1 MRRLVLTLIAIALT
15 TSCRSGQADDHRI
28 VVTFSGSALGAEG
41 ELLTRHVARFEQANP
56 GIHIRIQRTPDD
68 ATQRH
73 QLFVQWLN
81 ARAGEPD
88 ILQLDV
94 VWTPEFAAAGWLLPL
109 DRWKPNAN
117 QFFASTIAANTWAG
131 SLYAVPWYMDVGML
145 YWRTDLLP
153 RAPATMDELA
163 EDARRARAKGIPYG
177 IVWQSARYEGLVTS
191 FVEFLGAFGG
201 RILSDDG
208 RVVVDSPEGIRAL
221 TLMRDLLTSGA
232 APTDILT
239 WHEEESR
246 FAFQNGA
253 AAMMRNWPYAVTLLK
268 QPRDSRV
275 AGKFAVAPMPGAAG
289 GAPTATLGGG
299 ALAINAFTTHPDAAW
314 KVVEFFTAPEQI
326 LDRSRLSGYPPR
338 PALYD
343 DPRLGEILPIP
354 LSLAR
359 SIVERAVPR
368 PATPIYSQLSE
379 LLQIDL
385 HRALS
390 GQLPPD
396 RALHDAAKSMTALIE
411 RTRVRELTAE
421 RGGRGEVPAQR
432 VAPSSQR

>member
-1 MRRLVLTLIAIALT
+1 MRSFALVSLLLVSLL
-15 TSCRSGQADDHRI
+15 SCKSGQPEDHRI

-41 ELLTRHVARFEQANP
+41 ELLARHIARFEQANP
-56 GIHIRIQRTPDD
+56 GIHVRIQHTPDD
-68 ATQRH
+68 ASQRH

-109 DRWKPNAN
+109 DRWKPNASD
-117 QFFASTIAANTWAG
+117 FFPSTIAANTWAG
-131 SLYAVPWYMDVGML
+131 SQFAMPWFMDVGML
-145 YWRTDLLP
+145 YWRTDLFP
-153 RAPATMDELA
+153 AAPTTMDELA
-163 EDARRARAKGIPYG
+163 ADARAARARGIPYG
-177 IVWQSARYEGLVTS
+177 VVWQSARYEGLVTS

-201 RILSDDG
+201 RILADDG
-208 RVVVDSPEGIRAL
+208 RVVVDSPEGVRAL
-221 TLMRDLLTSGA
+221 TFMRDLITSGA

-268 QPRDSRV
+268 QPKDSRV
-275 AGKFAVAPMPGAAG
+275 AGKFAVAPMPGATG
-289 GAPTATLGGG
+289 GAATATLGGS
-299 ALAINAFTTHPDAAW
+299 ALGINAFTAHPDAAW
-314 KVVEFFTAPEQI
+314 KVVDFLTQPEQM

-343 DPRLGEILPIP
+343 DPRLAEILPIP
-354 LSLAR
+354 IALAR
-359 SIVERAVPR
+359 SIVEHSVAR

-390 GQLPPD
+390 AQLAPD
-396 RALHDAAKSMTALIE
+396 QALHDAARAMSALIE
-411 RTRVRELTAE
+411 RTHVRELTA
-421 RGGRGEVPAQR
+421 GR
-432 VAPSSQR
+432 VAR

>member
-1 MRRLVLTLIAIALT
+1 M
-15 TSCRSGQADDHRI
+15 TSCRSGQADDHRT

-109 DRWKPNAN
+109 DKWKPNASE
-117 QFFASTIAANTWAG
+117 FFASTIAANTWAG
-131 SLYAVPWYMDVGML
+131 SLYAIPWYMDVGML
-145 YWRTDLLP
+145 YWRTDLLS
-153 RAPATMDELA
+153 RAPTTMDELA
-163 EDARRARAKGIPYG
+163 DDARRARAKGTPYG

-201 RILSDDG
+201 RILSEDG

-232 APTDILT
+232 APADILT

-275 AGKFAVAPMPGAAG
+275 AGKFAVAPMPGAPG

-326 LDRSRLSGYPPR
+326 LDRTRLSGYPPR
-338 PALYD
+338 AALYD

-354 LSLAR
+354 LTLAR
-359 SIVERAVPR
+359 SIVEHAVPR

-390 GQLPPD
+390 GQMPPD
-396 RALHDAAKSMTALIE
+396 RALHEAAKSMTALIE
-411 RTRVRELTAE
+411 RTHVRELTAG
-421 RGGRGEVPAQR
+421 RAARDAGRGTPDA
-432 VAPSSQR
+432 ASSGPSSR

>member
-1 MRRLVLTLIAIALT
+1 MRYLLLIAVLLIG
-15 TSCRSGQADDHRI
+15 CRSSQPEDRRV

-41 ELLTRHVARFEQANP
+41 ELLAKHIARFEQANP
-56 GIHIRIQRTPDD
+56 GIHVRIQHTPDD
-68 ATQRH
+68 ASQRH

-109 DRWKPNAN
+109 DRWKPNGSA
-117 QFFASTIAANTWAG
+117 FFPATIVANTWAG
-131 SLYAVPWYMDVGML
+131 SQFAMPWFMDVGML
-145 YWRTDLLP
+145 YWRTDLL
-153 RAPATMDELA
+153 RNAPASMEELA
-163 EDARRARAKGIPYG
+163 ADARNARAKGVPYG
-177 IVWQSARYEGLVTS
+177 IVLQSARYEGLVTS
-191 FVEFLGAFGG
+191 FLEFLGAFGG

-221 TLMRDLLTSGA
+221 TFMRDLLTTGA

-268 QPRDSRV
+268 SPTDSRV
-275 AGKFAVAPMPGAAG
+275 AGKFAVAPMPAATG
-289 GAPTATLGGG
+289 GAPTATLGGS
-299 ALAINAFTTHPDAAW
+299 ALGINAFTAHPDAAW
-314 KVVEFFTAPEQI
+314 KVVEFLTAPEQM

-343 DPRLGEILPIP
+343 DPRLAEILPIP
-354 LSLAR
+354 VALAR
-359 SIVERAVPR
+359 SIVERAVAR

-390 GQLPPD
+390 GQVPPD
-396 RALHDAAKSMTALIE
+396 RALHDAARAMNKLVE
-411 RTRVRELTAE
+411 RTRVRELTA
-421 RGGRGEVPAQR
+421 GRGARGEGRGDRSASSHQR
-432 VAPSSQR
+432 

>member
-1 MRRLVLTLIAIALT
+1 MRKLLLTLIAIAFT
-15 TSCRSGQADDHRI
+15 TSCRRGQADDHRI

-163 EDARRARAKGIPYG
+163 DDARRARAKGVPYG

-354 LSLAR
+354 LTLAR
-359 SIVERAVPR
+359 SIVEHAVPR

-379 LLQIDL
+379 LLQIEL

-390 GQLPPD
+390 GQMPPD
-396 RALHDAAKSMTALIE
+396 RALHDAAKSMTGLIE
-411 RTRVRELTAE
+411 RTHVREL
-421 RGGRGEVPAQR
+421 
-432 VAPSSQR
+432 VAAKRPNQ

>member
-1 MRRLVLTLIAIALT
+1 MHSRPLAFFALFVAT
-15 TSCRSGQADDHRI
+15 ISCRSGHPDDRRI
-28 VVTFSGSALGAEG
+28 TVTFSGSALGAEG

-56 GIHIRIQRTPDD
+56 GIHVRIQRTPDD

-73 QLFVQWLN
+73 QLYVQWLN

-109 DRWKPNAN
+109 DRWKPDASA
-117 QFFASTIAANTWAG
+117 FFPSTIAANTWVG

-145 YWRTDLLP
+145 YWRTDLFP
-153 RAPATMDELA
+153 RAPATIDELA
-163 EDARRARAKGIPYG
+163 ADARRARSKAVPYG

-201 RILSDDG
+201 RILTEDG
-208 RVVVDSPEGIRAL
+208 RVVVDSPEGIHAL
-221 TLMRDLLTSGA
+221 TFMRDLITSGA
-232 APTDILT
+232 APSDVLT

-275 AGKFAVAPMPGAAG
+275 AGKFAVAPMPGGTG

-314 KVVEFFTAPEQI
+314 KVVEFLTAPEQI

-338 PALYD
+338 TALYD

-354 LSLAR
+354 LALAR

-390 GQLPPD
+390 GQVNPD
-396 RALHDAAKSMTALIE
+396 RALHDAARAMTALIE
-411 RTRVRELTAE
+411 RTRVRELVAW
-421 RGGRGEVPAQR
+421 RGARGAGR
-432 VAPSSQR
+432 

>member
-1 MRRLVLTLIAIALT
+1 MHSRPLAFFALFVAT
-15 TSCRSGQADDHRI
+15 ISCRSGHPDDRRI
-28 VVTFSGSALGAEG
+28 TVTFSGSALGAEG

-56 GIHIRIQRTPDD
+56 GIHVRIQRTPDD

-73 QLFVQWLN
+73 QLYVQWLN

-109 DRWKPNAN
+109 DRWKPDASA
-117 QFFASTIAANTWAG
+117 FFPSTIAANTWVG

-145 YWRTDLLP
+145 YWRTDLFP
-153 RAPATMDELA
+153 RAPATIDELA
-163 EDARRARAKGIPYG
+163 ADARRARSKAVPYG

-201 RILSDDG
+201 RILTEDG
-208 RVVVDSPEGIRAL
+208 RVVVDSPEGIHAL
-221 TLMRDLLTSGA
+221 TFMRDLITSGA
-232 APTDILT
+232 APSDVLT

-275 AGKFAVAPMPGAAG
+275 AGKFAVAPMPGGTG

-314 KVVEFFTAPEQI
+314 KVVEFLTAPEQI

-338 PALYD
+338 TALYD

-354 LSLAR
+354 LALAR

-390 GQLPPD
+390 GQVPPD
-396 RALHDAAKSMTALIE
+396 RALHDAARAMTALIE
-411 RTRVRELTAE
+411 RTRVRELVAGRRA
-421 RGGRGEVPAQR
+421 RGAGR
-432 VAPSSQR
+432 

>member
-1 MRRLVLTLIAIALT
+1 MRSFALVSLLLVSLL
-15 TSCRSGQADDHRI
+15 SCKSGQPEDHRI

-41 ELLTRHVARFEQANP
+41 ELLARHIARFEQANP
-56 GIHIRIQRTPDD
+56 GIHVRIQHTPDD
-68 ATQRH
+68 ASQRH

-109 DRWKPNAN
+109 DRWKPNASD
-117 QFFASTIAANTWAG
+117 FFPSTIAANTWAG
-131 SLYAVPWYMDVGML
+131 SQFAMPWFMDVGML
-145 YWRTDLLP
+145 YWRTDLFP
-153 RAPATMDELA
+153 TAPATMNELA
-163 EDARRARAKGIPYG
+163 ADARGARGRGIPYG
-177 IVWQSARYEGLVTS
+177 VVWQSARYEGLVTS

-201 RILSDDG
+201 RILADDG

-221 TLMRDLLTSGA
+221 TFMRDLITSGA

-268 QPRDSRV
+268 QPKDSRV

-289 GAPTATLGGG
+289 GVATATLGGS
-299 ALAINAFTTHPDAAW
+299 ALGINAFTAHPDAAW
-314 KVVEFFTAPEQI
+314 KVVDFLTQPEQM

-343 DPRLGEILPIP
+343 DPRLAEILPIP
-354 LSLAR
+354 IALAR
-359 SIVERAVPR
+359 SIVEHSVAR

-390 GQLPPD
+390 GQLPPEQ
-396 RALHDAAKSMTALIE
+396 ALHDAARAMSALIE
-411 RTRVRELTAE
+411 RTHVRELTA
-421 RGGRGEVPAQR
+421 GR
-432 VAPSSQR
+432 VAR

>member
-1 MRRLVLTLIAIALT
+1 M
-15 TSCRSGQADDHRI
+15 
-28 VVTFSGSALGAEG
+28 
-41 ELLTRHVARFEQANP
+41 
-56 GIHIRIQRTPDD
+56 
-68 ATQRH
+68 
-73 QLFVQWLN
+73 
-81 ARAGEPD
+81 
-88 ILQLDV
+88 
-94 VWTPEFAAAGWLLPL
+94 
-109 DRWKPNAN
+109 
-117 QFFASTIAANTWAG
+117 
-131 SLYAVPWYMDVGML
+131 PWFMDVGML
-145 YWRTDLLP
+145 YWRTDLLHA
-153 RAPATMDELA
+153 APATMDELA
-163 EDARRARAKGIPYG
+163 ADAKAARARGIPYG

-221 TLMRDLLTSGA
+221 TFMRDLITSGE

-268 QPRDSRV
+268 QPSDSRV

-289 GAPTATLGGG
+289 GAPSATLGGS
-299 ALAINAFTTHPDAAW
+299 ALGINAFTAHADAAW
-314 KVVEFFTAPEQI
+314 RVVDFLTQPEQM

-343 DPRLGEILPIP
+343 DPRLAEILPIP
-354 LSLAR
+354 IALAR
-359 SIVERAVPR
+359 SIVEHSVAR

-390 GQLPPD
+390 GQVPPD
-396 RALHDAAKSMTALIE
+396 RALHDAAGAMTKLIE
-411 RTRVRELTAE
+411 RTHVRELVA
-421 RGGRGEVPAQR
+421 GRGARDAGR
-432 VAPSSQR
+432 VAR